1 MFICL
6 GYNVS
11 ESSLN
16 RYFKDKNKNK
26 LVRILGA
33 RVLDLDTFET
43 LDLSLDDIV
52 ENRISI
58 GGSVLDYSHIEKSVY
73 VYMGHG
79 KIEYFQGGEYN
90 LVVYEVYNLSRPAF
104 CNGELVYD
112 FPNCHSFRS
121 RHIVNYM
128 IGYFDLYIN
137 ITTSGILVKAYG
149 FDLLNIDYTDYG
161 VCPVFSDSLDT
172 DKFSLCALDIGSVGG
187 IEYINNILA
196 YVKDPLDNFTYV
208 VNNGVKYIAVGRFSN
223 SFTLVVPPSV
233 EDIHFL
239 RADTDID
246 KRYNILVSKEKYS
259 LLVDKIYDN
268 IEIRCDNEDS
278 IAEKLKII
286 NSLNIEVST
295 YG

>member
-1 MFICL
+1 MLICL

-43 LDLSLDDIV
+43 LDVSLDDIV

-58 GGSVLDYSHIEKSVY
+58 GGSVLDYSHMEKSVY

-172 DKFSLCALDIGSVGG
+172 DKFSLCALDISSVGG